1 MNSKL
6 QSLLSEIQATSAYAE
21 VNGVRLHYVM
31 SGHGDDVVVLLH
43 GWPESWYAW
52 RKIIPILAHQYTVI
66 APDMRG
72 YGDSEHPEGGYDKRT
87 VAEDIH
93 QLVKSLGYDRIFLI
107 GQDMGGPVSY
117 AYAAAYPDEVK
128 RFVFIE
134 SAVPGF
140 GFEAAMDVAKGGS
153 WHIGFNMARGIAES
167 LVEGKERIYLE
178 YFYKRGTLYPESL
191 TEADVDEYLRT
202 YKAGAM
208 HASFEYYRTLFDDAK
223 ENQLAQRK
231 LSMPVLAIGAGQG
244 FGDFSR
250 NSISQVASNV
260 ESVMIKNAKHFVAQD
275 QPSAVAKAILNFL
288 R

>member
-1 MNSKL
+1 MSTKH
-6 QSLLSEIQATSAYAE
+6 QSLLSGINASSAYAE
-21 VNGVRLHYVM
+21 VNGIRLHYVT
-31 SGHGDDVVVLLH
+31 SGHGDAVVLLH

-52 RKIIPILAHQYTVI
+52 RKIIPILADHYTVI

-72 YGDSEHPEGGYDKRT
+72 YGDSERPVSGYDKRT

-93 QLVKSLGYDRIFLI
+93 QLVKSLGYDHIFLV
-107 GQDMGGPVSY
+107 GQDMGGPVGY

-134 SAVPGF
+134 SAIPGF

-153 WHIGFNMARGIAES
+153 WHIGFNMARDIAEA
-167 LVEGKERIYLE
+167 LVDGKERIYLE

-191 TEADVDEYLRT
+191 THADVDEYLRT

-208 HASFEYYRTLFDDAK
+208 HASFEYYRTLLDEGK
-223 ENQLAQRK
+223 KNRLAHQK
-231 LSMPVLAIGAGQG
+231 LRMPVLAIGAEQG
-244 FGDFSR
+244 FGDFAR
-250 NSISQVASNV
+250 ESISQVSSNV
-260 ESVMIKNAKHFVAQD
+260 ESVIIKDAKHFVAQD
-275 QPSAVAKAILNFL
+275 QPVAVTKAILDFL